1 MDKITIHKM
10 GEEAKVEI
18 KKKPLKSILKKTS
31 KIKLKGV
38 RDPSSTRKHTIRL
51 LTSKGHRK
59 HDKTLKKKIGGL
71 SDQKVSE
78 ITKNA
83 GLVKNTNMPPEIQR
97 QILSAA
103 VSSGFVSNSNI
114 N

>member
-31 KIKLKGV
+31 KIKLRGV

>member
-1 MDKITIHKM
+1 M

>member
-1 MDKITIHKM
+1 M

-31 KIKLKGV
+31 KIKLRGV